1 MIIRRL
7 KSKIIGVRIVSY
19 AVSGI
24 TQSGALGTNFC
35 LGSTI
40 RRGTFNTLVPSALTQ
55 SKGSRLVCSD
65 RRRRR
70 LSTVGNR
77 EKSHTGAEKPLGR
90 GNPWLRPRWSRFAM
104 IISVTAGFVMG
115 ATFLRVREDKLSKDC
130 LLEQVVEHAAVQ
142 NINAFIDAGLAIAGT
157 NRE

>member
-1 MIIRRL
+1 
-7 KSKIIGVRIVSY
+7 
-19 AVSGI
+19 
-24 TQSGALGTNFC
+24 
-35 LGSTI
+35 
-40 RRGTFNTLVPSALTQ
+40 
-55 SKGSRLVCSD
+55 
-65 RRRRR
+65 
-70 LSTVGNR
+70 
-77 EKSHTGAEKPLGR
+77 
-90 GNPWLRPRWSRFAM
+90 M